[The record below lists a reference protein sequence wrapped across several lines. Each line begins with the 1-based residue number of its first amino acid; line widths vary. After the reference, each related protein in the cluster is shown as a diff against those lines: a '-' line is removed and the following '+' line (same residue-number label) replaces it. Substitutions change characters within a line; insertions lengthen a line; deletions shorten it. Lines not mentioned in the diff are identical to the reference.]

1 MQLTKLKF
9 RLLGV
14 VGVALLTL
22 TMVFVPQSTVQDI
35 PNRSETQKITSTL
48 IRFYELLDRPTA
60 KLDVTQFSEVLL
72 DSEEYQLTEHREE
85 YLDQSGYATSSPRAG
100 YLTAMQINYKQMK
113 QIENQRSV
121 LLRKAQAEN
130 RQITAAE
137 WEELAGANNGKAVPF
152 IYQSESQRRTQLLIH
167 SITIDGERAVV
178 RYDDQA
184 ALQEAVLIYKD
195 GRWFVVDLRAIWIH
209 F

>member
-22 TMVFVPQSTVQDI
+22 IMVFVPQSTAQGI
-35 PNRSETQKITSTL
+35 PNTPETQEITSTL
-48 IRFYELLDRPTA
+48 TRFYELLDVPIA

-72 DSEEYQLTEHREE
+72 DSEEHQLTGRRKE
-85 YLDQSGYATSSPRAG
+85 YLDQTGYVTSSPRAG
-100 YLTAMQINYKQMK
+100 YLTAMQLNYAQMR
-113 QIENQRSV
+113 QIEHQRSV
-121 LLRKAQAEN
+121 LVQKAQAEN

-137 WEELAGANNGKAVPF
+137 WEELTGANNGKAVPF
-152 IYQSESQRRTQLLIH
+152 IYQNESPQRTQLLIQ

-184 ALQEAVLIYKD
+184 ALQEAVLIYVD
-195 GRWFVVDLRAIWIH
+195 DQWFVVDLRAIWVH